1 MCSVGG
7 LLVGQ
12 YGLNAART
20 IDMTLIKKYLRWL
33 TVLAIICIL
42 LRVIWI
48 FDIVIVMKQVVKD
61 EKNDPNYDPTLD
73 NDIPVDYPEANYT
86 IQVTS
91 IPSKFSQ
98 MRRYLKK
105 YD

>member
-1 MCSVGG
+1 
-7 LLVGQ
+7 
-12 YGLNAART
+12 
-20 IDMTLIKKYLRWL
+20 
-33 TVLAIICIL
+33 
-42 LRVIWI
+42 
-48 FDIVIVMKQVVKD
+48 MKQVVKD

>member
-1 MCSVGG
+1 
-7 LLVGQ
+7 
-12 YGLNAART
+12 
-20 IDMTLIKKYLRWL
+20 MTLIKKYLRWL

-91 IPSKFSQ
+91 ITSKFSQ